1 MPMIEVVAVPWH
13 IRTAMCMYRGNFNG
27 EFGNRDA
34 CDERERE
41 REFVTVSA
49 DSAHRAAFDSVKK
62 GKEKKNGKS

>member
-1 MPMIEVVAVPWH
+1 MENSEIGMH
-13 IRTAMCMYRGNFNG
+13 AM
-27 EFGNRDA
+27 
-34 CDERERE
+34 RERE